1 MIYYVCLL
9 SIDFTVWDSSVGR
22 YSNFNSNLKPLTM
35 NKMFNHQKKERVTP
49 KDFLKTKVLHLL
61 KFLT

>member
-1 MIYYVCLL
+1 MIYYVCLC

-22 YSNFNSNLKPLTM
+22 YSNLNSTLKPLSM
-35 NKMFNHQKKERVTP
+35 NKFSHQKIERVTP
-49 KDFLKTKVLHLL
+49 KDFLKTNVLHIL